1 MNEKEVVINFK
12 VGENMPKQVDN
23 IEQLTNA
30 MKELNGTVNKLI
42 EENKKATDSVE
53 KIGDEAEKTTQKT
66 SLLSRG
72 LGAVGNGFKALGTA
86 IKGLGIGAAIAVFAL
101 LVETFK
107 SNQKVVDAF
116 NIVLGTLQNI
126 FSQVTNVIVSVIEK
140 VSASTNGFKSLQ
152 AVIGGLITLQL
163 TPLKAIFFALK
174 LVIDEVRL
182 AWEESPFGNKDQAVI
197 KQLNTRIE
205 ETKNTLVEI
214 KDDAIQAGK
223 DVANNYGGMI
233 NELGQVVEG
242 TIDGVSKISVKS
254 AFELSKTQVAL
265 QNTAELAAAEQ
276 QILVEKYDRQAE
288 KLRQIRDDDRL
299 SIAERIKA
307 NNELKDV
314 LDEQEKAMLAVAD
327 AQIAAARATVAQ
339 NNSIENRKALLDAI
353 ANKEGVL
360 AQIEGLR
367 SEQKGNANALDN
379 ESKALTNS
387 KLQAETELAIKQK
400 EFEASREKDVL
411 KRLELEKKVLED
423 SKKAELDRIQTVID
437 ATNAGT
443 QARADAEAEK
453 ARITQEYNNQILAN
467 TDQFNAEK
475 ERLDKERRD
484 KEIEGEKFVADTKAA
499 IQQASL
505 DNVSGAIGILSTLA
519 GENKQLQKAALIGE
533 NAVGIART
541 IINTQASNAA
551 TTAQGAALAIP
562 TAGASVAAAAALV
575 AKNNIAAGISIAAS
589 IAATVKGL
597 KGLGTGGSVGGGNNP
612 GGGGMGPT
620 NINLA
625 PKPFDPTAGLRQASE
640 ASRTNQTQTITPT
653 KEPIVKAYV
662 VSSDMSSQQ
671 EKDKKLNALSRL

>member
-640 ASRTNQTQTITPT
+640 MARVNQTQTITPT